1 MLGTA
6 VIVFREVLEAALIV
20 AIVMGASRGV
30 AKRGRWVGSGIALGV
45 LGAVVVAAFAGAIS
59 DAVEGRGQ
67 EILNASILLAAVVM
81 LGWHNVWMS
90 AHGRKLAGE
99 MTRLGHDVGVGA
111 RPLSAMLVVTA
122 LAVLREGSET
132 VLFLYGLVA
141 SGTHR
146 TELLGGGL
154 LGLAGGVLIGFTMY
168 LGLLRIPLRHFF
180 SITAWIVLL
189 LAAGLAAN
197 AAGYLSQAGLLPTL
211 IAEVWNTSGMLAQ
224 DSLTGQLLHILIGYN
239 DRPSGIQLVF
249 YAVTLMGVLVLM
261 RVIGK
266 RETGGARRKLSRS
279 ALAQRMSPS

>member
-45 LGAVVVAAFAGAIS
+45 LGAVVVAGFAGAIS

-81 LGWHNVWMS
+81 LAWHNVWMS

-146 TELLGGGL
+146 AELLGGGL
-154 LGLAGGVLIGFTMY
+154 LGLAGGVLLGFTLY

-197 AAGYLSQAGLLPTL
+197 AAGYLNQAGLLPTL
-211 IAEVWNTSGMLAQ
+211 IVEVWNTSGILAQ
-224 DSLTGQLLHILIGYN
+224 DSMTGQLLHILIGYN
-239 DRPSGIQLVF
+239 DRPSGIQLAF
-249 YAVTLMGVLVLM
+249 YVITLVGVLVLM
-261 RVIGK
+261 RLFGK
-266 RETGGARRKLSRS
+266 QEPGGARHKLSRS
-279 ALAQRMSPS
+279 ALAQRMSPL

>member
-45 LGAVVVAAFAGAIS
+45 LGAVVVAGFAGAIS

-81 LGWHNVWMS
+81 LAWHNVWMS

-146 TELLGGGL
+146 AELLGGGL
-154 LGLAGGVLIGFTMY
+154 LGLAGGVLIGFTLY

-211 IAEVWNTSGMLAQ
+211 IAEVWNTSSILAQ
-224 DSLTGQLLHILIGYN
+224 DSMTGQLLHILIGYN
-239 DRPSGIQLVF
+239 DRPSGIQLAF
-249 YAVTLMGVLVLM
+249 YVITLMGVLVLM
-261 RVIGK
+261 RLFGK
-266 RETGGARRKLSRS
+266 QEPGRATRKLSRS
-279 ALAQRMSPS
+279 ALAQRMSPL

>member
-1 MLGTA
+1 MLGTT

-30 AKRGRWVGSGIALGV
+30 AMRGRWVGGGIALGV
-45 LGAVVVAAFAGAIS
+45 LGAVIVAFFAGAIS

-67 EILNASILLAAVVM
+67 EILNASILLGAVAM
-81 LGWHNVWMS
+81 LAWHNVWMS

-99 MTRLGHDVGVGA
+99 MARLGHDVGVGV

-132 VLFLYGLVA
+132 VLFLYGLGA
-141 SGTHR
+141 SGTNPAAM
-146 TELLGGGL
+146 LAGGFA
-154 LGLAGGVLIGFTMY
+154 GLAGGVLVGVLLY
-168 LGLLRIPLRHFF
+168 LGLLRVPLRHFF
-180 SITAWIVLL
+180 SVTSWIVLL

-211 IAEVWNTSGMLAQ
+211 TPEVWDTSAILSQDGML
-224 DSLTGQLLHILIGYN
+224 GQLLHILIGYN

-249 YAVTLMGVLVLM
+249 YVVTLIAILAGM
-261 RVIGK
+261 RLFDGTTV
-266 RETGGARRKLSRS
+266 TGARLPRPAPAHPVSR
-279 ALAQRMSPS
+279 